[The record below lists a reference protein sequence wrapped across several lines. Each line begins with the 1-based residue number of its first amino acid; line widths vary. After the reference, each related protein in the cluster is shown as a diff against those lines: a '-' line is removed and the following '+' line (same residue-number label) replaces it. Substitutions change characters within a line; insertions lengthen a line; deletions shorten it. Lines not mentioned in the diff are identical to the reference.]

1 MLQPTVRRT
10 WAPRGRTPIH
20 RTWDRRD
27 RLAAI
32 SAITVSPRSRRLG
45 RCFDVLSHNVKT
57 EDIEAFLKRLRRRS
71 RRRLVVVLDRL
82 NVHRA
87 AARELRERYG
97 DRIHFEW
104 LLPYAPE
111 LNPDEQV
118 GNRAK
123 YTDLATF
130 IPDSIETLG
139 HELVDS
145 SAGRPARSG
154 CFDPSSTTH
163 AFPFDVVS

>member
-1 MLQPTVRRT
+1 MLQPTVRRS
-10 WAPRGRTPIH
+10 WAPRGQTPIH

-27 RLAAI
+27 RLSAI

-45 RCFDVLSHNVKT
+45 LYFDVLTHNVRT
-57 EDIEAFLKRLRRRS
+57 EHFAAFMAWLLRRT

-87 AARELRERYG
+87 AARELRARYG

-104 LLPYAPE
+104 LPPYAPD

-118 GNRAK
+118 WNRAK
-123 YTDLATF
+123 YTDLANY
-130 IPDSIETLG
+130 IPDNITALG
-139 HELVDS
+139 HEVVDS
-145 SAGRPARSG
+145 FRRTSRSQQLLRSFFNHARL
-154 CFDPSSTTH
+154 PL
-163 AFPFDVVS
+163 